1 MMTEHDY
8 KRFRDA
14 SIEAT
19 ENMYR
24 QMAKDAEKRGK
35 TEGKIE
41 GKDEEKVATAKRL
54 YNANTSIDV
63 IKTAT
68 GLSERQIK
76 RICL

>member
-1 MMTEHDY
+1 MTEYEY

-24 QMAKDAEKRGK
+24 KMAYDAEAR
-35 TEGKIE
+35 

-54 YNANTSIDV
+54 HNANASMDI

-68 GLSERQIK
+68 GFNEKQIK
-76 RICL
+76 NICL

>member
-1 MMTEHDY
+1 MTADDY

-24 QMAKDAEKRGK
+24 QIAYDAEERGK
-35 TEGKIE
+35 TEGKD
-41 GKDEEKVATAKRL
+41 KEKIATAKRL
-54 YNANTSIDV
+54 YNANTSMDV

-68 GLSERQIK
+68 GFSEKQIK
-76 RICL
+76 NICM